1 MSSSTDST
9 TFINLV
15 VLAIILV
22 TLAGLFFVRRRKADG
37 HGIRD
42 QVGALNKVEM
52 VPRELIISAPP
63 GIDQSQ
69 AIRNSKVFISHSSK
83 DQEAAEKISTALENR
98 GLQCWFAN
106 RDVNLGEN
114 FQESIHRAI
123 RSAKVMVLVFTKNAN
138 NSAEINKEVALAGKY
153 ELVVIPVRV
162 EDVQATG
169 ALGYE
174 LATRQWIDLFRDWE
188 RAIERLSSRIAA
200 IVSIETGTG
209 SVTQPTA
216 TARSAQELD

>member
-1 MSSSTDST
+1 MSDST
-9 TFINLV
+9 ISIFL
-15 VLAIILV
+15 LAIILV
-22 TLAGLFFVRRRKADG
+22 ILAGFFFVRRRKPDG

-52 VPRELIISAPP
+52 VPRELKTP
-63 GIDQSQ
+63 GIDQSK

-98 GLQCWFAN
+98 GLQCWFAD
-106 RDVNLGEN
+106 RDVNPGEN

-153 ELVVIPVRV
+153 ELVV
-162 EDVQATG
+162 
-169 ALGYE
+169 
-174 LATRQWIDLFRDWE
+174 
-188 RAIERLSSRIAA
+188 
-200 IVSIETGTG
+200 
-209 SVTQPTA
+209 
-216 TARSAQELD
+216 